1 MAFSDNVKKSR
12 EKQGYS
18 QEELARCLGI
28 AQAQIAKYE
37 TGISVPNIVI
47 GVKLAQKLGTTCEEL
62 VKSDPTT

>member
-37 TGISVPNIVI
+37 TGVSVPNIVI

-62 VKSDPTT
+62 VKPDPQA